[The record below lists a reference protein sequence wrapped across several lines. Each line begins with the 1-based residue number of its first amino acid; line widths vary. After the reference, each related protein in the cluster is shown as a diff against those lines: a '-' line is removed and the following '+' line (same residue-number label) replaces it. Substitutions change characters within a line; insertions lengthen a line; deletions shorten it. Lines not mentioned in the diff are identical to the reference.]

1 VIYIVDVALL
11 GLNHQTAPLALREG
25 FAVPAGGLV
34 PLLAQLHTLPVAE
47 AVLLSTCNRTE
58 LYILAA
64 DPAAVRP
71 ALIHYL
77 CQMPGAPAGLHPK
90 DLAPHL
96 YWHTG
101 EAAVR
106 HLFRVAAGLD
116 SMVIGETQILGQ
128 VREAYRAAT
137 EANLIGKTFHQ
148 LFTGAITA
156 GKRAQ
161 HETRIGQTA
170 VSVSY
175 AAVDLAKKVFHSL
188 KGRRALAVGA
198 GETAK
203 LTVKHLQA
211 AGVGSILIANRTLAR
226 AESLAD
232 MIDGEA
238 IPLTDVAKRLHEV
251 DVVIASTGAP
261 GYVLTADAV
270 AEAIR
275 ARRGRPIFFFDIAVP
290 RDIDPAIG
298 QFEGA
303 FVYDLDDLQAVVKA
317 NMAER
322 MAEAKEAERIVA
334 DEVQKFQAWLQ
345 DQAVVPTIRALREKV
360 EQLRQE
366 ELARALGRL
375 PDLSERER
383 QVIEAMTVTLVN
395 KILNDPTQALKGLAR
410 DERAE
415 SVAGLVAE
423 LFKLPAPEVTGGGG
437 R

>member
-1 VIYIVDVALL
+1 MEVALL

-58 LYILAA
+58 LYIVAA
-64 DPAAVRP
+64 DPSQVRP
-71 ALIHYL
+71 ALIQYL
-77 CQMPGAPAGLHPK
+77 CQMEGAPAGLTPK
-90 DLAPHL
+90 DLTAHL
-96 YWHTG
+96 YWQTG
-101 EAAVR
+101 KKAVS
-106 HLFRVAAGLD
+106 HLYRVAAGLD

-128 VREAYRAAT
+128 VREAYRAAS
-137 EANLIGKTFHQ
+137 EANLVSKTFHQ

-188 KGRRALAVGA
+188 QGRRCLALGA

-226 AESLAD
+226 AENLAD
-232 MIDGEA
+232 LIDGEA
-238 IPLTDVAKRLHEV
+238 IPLAEAAKRLHEV

-261 GYVLTADAV
+261 GYVLTAEAV
-270 AEAIR
+270 ADAIK

-303 FVYDLDDLQAVVKA
+303 FLYDLDDLQAVVKA

-322 MAEAKEAERIVA
+322 LAEAKEAERIVV
-334 DEVQKFQAWLQ
+334 DEVEKFQTWLQ
-345 DQAVVPTIRALREKV
+345 DQAVVPTIRALRDKV

-366 ELARALGRL
+366 ELARAMGRL
-375 PDLSERER
+375 PELSERER

-410 DERAE
+410 DERADSMTE
-415 SVAGLVAE
+415 LVAQ
-423 LFKLPAPEVTGGGG
+423 LFKLAPETTDGGG

>member
-1 VIYIVDVALL
+1 MEVALL

-64 DPAAVRP
+64 DPSQVRP
-71 ALIHYL
+71 ALIEYL
-77 CQMPGAPAGLHPK
+77 CAMPGAPAGLTPK
-90 DLAPHL
+90 EVAPHL
-96 YWHTG
+96 YWLTG
-101 EAAVR
+101 VDAVH
-106 HLFRVAAGLD
+106 HLYRVAAGLD

-128 VREAYRAAT
+128 VGEAYRAAT
-137 EANLIGKTFHQ
+137 EANLVSKTFHQ
-148 LFTGAITA
+148 LFKSAITA

-188 KGRRALAVGA
+188 KGRRALALGA

-226 AESLAD
+226 AENLAEL
-232 MIDGEA
+232 IDGEA
-238 IPLTDVAKRLHEV
+238 IPLADVANRLHEV

-261 GYVLTADAV
+261 GYVLTAAAV
-270 AEAIR
+270 ADAIK

-298 QFEGA
+298 QMEGA

-322 MAEAKEAERIVA
+322 LAEAKGAERIVA
-334 DEVQKFQAWLQ
+334 EEVERFQEWVQ
-345 DQAVVPTIRALREKV
+345 DQEVVPTIRALREKV

-366 ELARALGRL
+366 ELTRAISRL
-375 PDLSERER
+375 PELTERER

-410 DERAE
+410 EERA
-415 SVAGLVAE
+415 SDVAGLIAE
-423 LFKLPAPEVTGGGG
+423 LFKLPAQGAPSEGGQ
-437 R
+437 

>member
-1 VIYIVDVALL
+1 ML
-11 GLNHQTAPLALREG
+11 GLNHQTAPLALRES
-25 FAVPAGGLV
+25 FAVPAGGLP

-58 LYILAA
+58 LYVAAA
-64 DPAAVRP
+64 DVAQVRP
-71 ALIHYL
+71 ALIEWL
-77 CQMPGAPAGLHPK
+77 CQMEGAPAGLQPK
-90 DLAPHL
+90 EVASHL
-96 YWHTG
+96 YWQTD

-106 HLFRVAAGLD
+106 HLYRVAAGLD
-116 SMVIGETQILGQ
+116 SMVVGETQILGQ
-128 VREAYRAAT
+128 VRDSYRAAA
-137 EANLIGKTFHQ
+137 EANLVSKRFHQ
-148 LFTGAITA
+148 LFTGAITT

-175 AAVDLAKKVFHSL
+175 AAVDLAKRVFHSL
-188 KGRRALAVGA
+188 QGRRALALGA

-211 AGVGSILIANRTLAR
+211 AGVGSILIANRTLER
-226 AESLAD
+226 AERLAD
-232 MIDGEA
+232 LIDGEA
-238 IPLTDVAKRLHEV
+238 IPLADVAKRLHEV

-261 GYVLTADAV
+261 GYVLTAESV
-270 AEAIR
+270 AEALK

-303 FVYDLDDLQAVVKA
+303 FLYDLDDLQAVVNA

-322 MAEAKEAERIVA
+322 LAEAKEAERIVA
-334 DEVQKFQAWLQ
+334 DEVQRFQTWLQ

-366 ELARALGRL
+366 ELSRALGRL
-375 PDLSERER
+375 PELSERER

-410 DERAE
+410 DERADGVT
-415 SVAGLVAE
+415 SLVAE